1 MAPRRRWTLLAAVL
15 CAANLLL
22 LDLPVQGQEGGP
34 PPFGPPLQYVSKP
47 GQEYTA
53 LLSANVAWLKSK
65 LTDRKRRRREA
76 QNSFRL
82 EIAANKPQ
90 VQKVIDQLDKEI
102 SETQAA
108 IQKPEVTPQNR
119 EQMEKSVLNLQRQ
132 LQDLDNEA
140 RRVISKEQ
148 ADIAVNIFKEIEQVV
163 EAVAKTNNF
172 DLVLSYPDGTTK
184 DELYSQENVVRKLAS
199 QGTIPLFY
207 KPHIDLTNAVVQTL
221 NASFPAPVTPSSP
234 PAPSAPQPPQK

>member
-1 MAPRRRWTLLAAVL
+1 MSGETMAPRRRWTLLAAVL

-108 IQKPEVTPQNR
+108 LVVASARVPDAAAQK
-119 EQMEKSVLNLQRQ
+119 Q
-132 LQDLDNEA
+132 LVKAN
-140 RRVISKEQ
+140 
-148 ADIAVNIFKEIEQVV
+148 V
-163 EAVAKTNNF
+163 EAWIKALNKRAEDYRGYAEEAEQKAKKAGKQLDAARYRLDMEEDNQIADKAQKEAKALAD
-172 DLVLSYPDGTTK
+172 DLRTAGL
-184 DELYSQENVVRKLAS
+184 
-199 QGTIPLFY
+199 
-207 KPHIDLTNAVVQTL
+207 
-221 NASFPAPVTPSSP
+221 
-234 PAPSAPQPPQK
+234 